1 MTHNK
6 DYVFYDNAFMT
17 TMKAPMKQFQ
27 VSIIGTKD
35 YIFLVPNKSMGF
47 FVIVSTMKNH
57 QYFDGATVQ
66 EGLKR
71 LIDEAESIEGLE
83 NSLKALLEDDT
94 KYIYD
99 LNSLKRFKF
108 GGFLGRQTLR
118 MDVSKLHKTNVS
130 PKKKKD
136 SKEFRAF
143 YENLR

>member
-1 MTHNK
+1 MEHNK

-27 VSIIGTKD
+27 VSIVGTKD
-35 YIFLVPNKSMGF
+35 YIFLVPNKSVGF
-47 FVIVSTMKNH
+47 FVILNTIKNH
-57 QYFDGATVQ
+57 QYFDGVSVQ
-66 EGLKR
+66 EGLKK
-71 LIDEAESIEGLE
+71 LIDESTDVVSLE
-83 NSLKALLEDDT
+83 NSLKALLEDDG
-94 KYIYD
+94 KYIYE
-99 LNSLKRFKF
+99 LSALKAFKF

-143 YENLR
+143 YENHT